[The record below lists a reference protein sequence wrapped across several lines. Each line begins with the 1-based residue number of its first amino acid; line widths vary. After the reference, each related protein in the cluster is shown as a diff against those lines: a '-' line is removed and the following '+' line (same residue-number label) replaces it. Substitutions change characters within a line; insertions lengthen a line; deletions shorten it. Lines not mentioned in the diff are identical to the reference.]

1 MTRQTCLSAFYLLS
15 QIFNLLS
22 HFYRNGVTQI
32 ENAGNTIYAVPYFNN
47 LLYFN
52 LLMKF

>member
-1 MTRQTCLSAFYLLS
+1 MTRKTYLNVFPLLS

-32 ENAGNTIYAVPYFNN
+32 ENVDKVGI
-47 LLYFN
+47 
-52 LLMKF
+52 